1 MRQLRDANR
10 SVLLVLMVVM
20 MASNTRYGSG
30 GTNGP
35 SLAFGGGQVRCKK
48 CKIQPKVQKGF
59 NMVCYSMASS
69 SSSTL
74 GELEPG
80 GRA

>member
-1 MRQLRDANR
+1 MFLRDCRYGEYCNSGKQCVRQLRDANR

-35 SLAFGGGQVRCKK
+35 SLAFGGGQVR
-48 CKIQPKVQKGF
+48 
-59 NMVCYSMASS
+59 
-69 SSSTL
+69 L
-74 GELEPG
+74 W
-80 GRA
+80 